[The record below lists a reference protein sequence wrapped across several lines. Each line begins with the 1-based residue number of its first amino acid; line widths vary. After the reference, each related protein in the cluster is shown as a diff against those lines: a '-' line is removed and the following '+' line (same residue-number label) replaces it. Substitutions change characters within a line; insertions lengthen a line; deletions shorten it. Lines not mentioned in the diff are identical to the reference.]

1 MSNINNR
8 VFGQNVDLKIIKQF
22 DRLQRGRFNTNPNQE
37 IRPEDDFKDYLGER
51 STFARMWTALVVT
64 GSKNSKEDPLKKIA
78 VKPEVKFHV
87 INDNNV
93 NNKDYEINTPVSD
106 SAVFHELSTN
116 PFLKPKAGIT
126 SITNKT
132 EGALGAIKRTTVE
145 FVVHN
150 KKDFEDIFLPF
161 FLKPGATV
169 VVDYG
174 WSDPSVNLYSIEE
187 RVTNTDLELST
198 FKKFIYGGYNGEVPN
213 VEYTGT
219 EEQKS
224 ILFSIDPDL
233 KGANFETRKNVWDA
247 LKGQVDGFI
256 PDYQGIVDVVVGR
269 VTTYSSKVN
278 QQGSF
283 ECSIELTSENTTL
296 LDFEITDENKLKF
309 LFTNKIEMEIIKF
322 LTGEDNTS
330 NEITLYNAYSAEERK
345 KIRNKFYDDLEI
357 SGSVS
362 SEQAIGNPL
371 IPDKSIKNGLFYQNI
386 VGFAGAAKNKK
397 EILYISYGLFE
408 DLFLNQYIAVSG
420 MSREST
426 QINFENGLSKVRFN
440 DSLLQRQKQQFLE
453 TNDEALPLFLYPQN
467 WGISDNYND
476 NTQESFKNDKSDLNQ
491 YKTPVIPLR
500 DLFISVPLI
509 SSAFKSKQNVNDAL
523 EYIFEEIN
531 RDSYDVFKIKMSSN
545 EAGSNI
551 SFTDVNLLP
560 VTPKKDEML
569 MFDVTSN
576 RSIVNNFDYNFTMPK
591 GGLSAMIAIGEN
603 VDNEY
608 FDDATKDYLNFI
620 RILESDRFGDDA
632 DFLSLPLRTIRPDSN
647 KTDETEEEK
656 QFKIRYIK
664 PIRDNLP
671 ISVTKGSFAEAVNSI
686 TNASITKN
694 KNLNKATGSIV
705 TDEQIKPKV
714 TLDPKKQYA
723 NSDRDQLGRQA
734 RINSVYQTGEDK
746 ISPILPIQLSLG
758 IYGNTYLNV
767 GDNFLINYLP
777 DIYFD
782 KVYFQIVGV
791 EQKISTAGWET
802 TYSTIMRVR
811 PNQKD
816 KVTGIP
822 EVVLSADAVSH
833 NQDDTTDQNAI
844 TIYADQIVT
853 EDNDTTAKRV
863 VTDPSKTNKIIDKKS
878 GNDRRKLK
886 NYFGQPVSKEDFCYM
901 YAWNKFIMIAME
913 GFKAQGKKGLYY
925 LTKDITKLEFIE
937 EETTEKLDEYDFI
950 AMVLV
955 EDKDGF
961 LFGEHNAIIEYYQNL
976 FPLAKEEEY
985 KGLIKSFATK
995 SYMKK
1000 MYEDLVSAKNA
1011 GIGGLTGNKIHY
1023 NGEVTKVIDESYG
1036 GLIVK
1041 WMFKY
1046 FDYETVNPGE
1056 SSEYV
1061 VANWRPARLTEGF
1074 KSSLDFQIAQWF
1086 LLGSGSGNVND
1097 LFEGLKSEYF
1107 SLLKDGTS
1115 KFAEIFKKVTE
1126 RRLSQKRRMKG
1137 TRFGG
1142 MTNP

>member
-1 MSNINNR
+1 
-8 VFGQNVDLKIIKQF
+8 
-22 DRLQRGRFNTNPNQE
+22 
-37 IRPEDDFKDYLGER
+37 
-51 STFARMWTALVVT
+51 
-64 GSKNSKEDPLKKIA
+64 
-78 VKPEVKFHV
+78 
-87 INDNNV
+87 
-93 NNKDYEINTPVSD
+93 
-106 SAVFHELSTN
+106 
-116 PFLKPKAGIT
+116 
-126 SITNKT
+126 
-132 EGALGAIKRTTVE
+132 
-145 FVVHN
+145 
-150 KKDFEDIFLPF
+150 
-161 FLKPGATV
+161 
-169 VVDYG
+169 
-174 WSDPSVNLYSIEE
+174 
-187 RVTNTDLELST
+187 
-198 FKKFIYGGYNGEVPN
+198 
-213 VEYTGT
+213 
-219 EEQKS
+219 
-224 ILFSIDPDL
+224 
-233 KGANFETRKNVWDA
+233 
-247 LKGQVDGFI
+247 
-256 PDYQGIVDVVVGR
+256 
-269 VTTYSSKVN
+269 
-278 QQGSF
+278 
-283 ECSIELTSENTTL
+283 
-296 LDFEITDENKLKF
+296 
-309 LFTNKIEMEIIKF
+309 
-322 LTGEDNTS
+322 
-330 NEITLYNAYSAEERK
+330 
-345 KIRNKFYDDLEI
+345 
-357 SGSVS
+357 
-362 SEQAIGNPL
+362 
-371 IPDKSIKNGLFYQNI
+371 
-386 VGFAGAAKNKK
+386 
-397 EILYISYGLFE
+397 
-408 DLFLNQYIAVSG
+408 
-420 MSREST
+420 
-426 QINFENGLSKVRFN
+426 
-440 DSLLQRQKQQFLE
+440 
-453 TNDEALPLFLYPQN
+453 
-467 WGISDNYND
+467 
-476 NTQESFKNDKSDLNQ
+476 
-491 YKTPVIPLR
+491 
-500 DLFISVPLI
+500 
-509 SSAFKSKQNVNDAL
+509 
-523 EYIFEEIN
+523 
-531 RDSYDVFKIKMSSN
+531 
-545 EAGSNI
+545 
-551 SFTDVNLLP
+551 LLP

-656 QFKIRYIK
+656 QFKIRYKK
-664 PIRDNLP
+664 PVRDNLTIP
-671 ISVTKGSFAEAVNSI
+671 FDVTADSFATAVNSI

-705 TDEQIKPKV
+705 TDEQIKPEV
-714 TLDPKKQYA
+714 TLDPKKHYA

-802 TYSTIMRVR
+802 TYSTLMRVR
-811 PNQKD
+811 PDQKD

-833 NQDDTTDQNAI
+833 NQDDTTGQNDI
-844 TIYADQIVT
+844 TTHADQIVT
-853 EDNDTTAKRV
+853 EDNDTTAKIV

-878 GNDRRKLK
+878 GMDRRKLK

-913 GFKAQGKKGLYY
+913 GFKTQGKKGLYY

-976 FPLAKEEEY
+976 FPLAKEKEY
-985 KGLIKSFATK
+985 KGLIKSFAK
-995 SYMKK
+995 RSYMKK
-1000 MYEDLVSAKNA
+1000 MYKDLFGAKNA

-1056 SSEYV
+1056 LSEYV

-1086 LLGSGSGNVND
+1086 LLGSDSTNNILPAEVLSTPAVND
-1097 LFEGLKSEYF
+1097 LFKGLKSEYY
-1107 SLLKDGTS
+1107 SLLKTTDPL
-1115 KFAEIFKKVTE
+1115 FAEIFKTARE
-1126 RRLSQKRRMKG
+1126 RRAKEKEKMSGAKSIG
-1137 TRFGG
+1137 
-1142 MTNP
+1142 